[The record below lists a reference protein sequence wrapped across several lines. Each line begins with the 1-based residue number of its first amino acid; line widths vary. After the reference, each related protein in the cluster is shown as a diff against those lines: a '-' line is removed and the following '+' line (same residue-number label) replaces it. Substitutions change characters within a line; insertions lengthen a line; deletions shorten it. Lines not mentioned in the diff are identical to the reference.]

1 MNELVFSRRFVYNG
15 FNGTHEAIV
24 TLDDHNFTDPYPD
37 PDSQKLSV
45 CDWSTI
51 EALTETLPCSGAP
64 LADGHRDQYM
74 PGTYFENGTLL
85 QCDVLNTSYSM
96 DFSFINGHQEIRVS
110 RNTTGTSPPVGS
122 ISKMYTGSNDACLEL
137 DGLAQLCVF
146 DAAAIRLL
154 SYQAMVSAFHEHFSG
169 YVRMQGDS
177 QEHEFQYVQRSLDF
191 NTSVMGT
198 VLADTKE
205 IIFLRQSVALTPQGQ
220 ESFGD
225 TLKNHLNQLS
235 LATELPFASFAK
247 SYNRSTGVSLQD
259 ALEELFQNFTIS
271 LLSEP
276 YLHSPYAPE
285 PSALV
290 TFSTFH
296 NVYTYSYRT
305 LWIAYGLAIVFATL
319 SVLGGAIALLLNG
332 ASYSTTFSTIVRVG
346 RTVQLSEEVSA
357 ADGEGFE
364 PLPKHLAKAKVRF
377 PHTRSGSA
385 APSSEA
391 SREREK
397 EPSVNVKSQLLSP
410 EEAERRDARTDADS
424 AEH

>member
-24 TLDDHNFTDPYPD
+24 TLDDHNFTDQYPD

-74 PGTYFENGTLL
+74 PGTYFEN
-85 QCDVLNTSYSM
+85 
-96 DFSFINGHQEIRVS
+96 
-110 RNTTGTSPPVGS
+110 
-122 ISKMYTGSNDACLEL
+122 
-137 DGLAQLCVF
+137 
-146 DAAAIRLL
+146 
-154 SYQAMVSAFHEHFSG
+154 
-169 YVRMQGDS
+169 
-177 QEHEFQYVQRSLDF
+177 
-191 NTSVMGT
+191 
-198 VLADTKE
+198 
-205 IIFLRQSVALTPQGQ
+205 VALTPQGQ
-220 ESFGD
+220 EVFGD

-235 LATELPFASFAK
+235 MATELPFANFAK

-276 YLHSPYAPE
+276 YLHSPYTPE

-410 EEAERRDARTDADS
+410 EEAERRDARMGADP
-424 AEH
+424 ADR